1 MSDDLTPHSCS
12 RPETCTVVRA
22 DREQLHMLTVSL
34 GVLRGINARLREVA
48 IDQAARVRELHA
60 LNWDALLLY
69 LAMSLTCIAYAWGWS
84 APLRLWPN
92 YIAAALVATR
102 MVTRYARRG
111 KRRKK

>member
-1 MSDDLTPHSCS
+1 MNDDLTPHSCS

-34 GVLRGINARLREVA
+34 GVLRGINAQLREVA

-69 LAMSLTCIAYAWGWS
+69 IAMSLTCIAYALVWPV
-84 APLRLWPN
+84 PLRIWPN
-92 YIAAALVATR
+92 YIAAALVIIRVALR
-102 MVTRYARRG
+102 RARRG
-111 KRRKK
+111 KEKK